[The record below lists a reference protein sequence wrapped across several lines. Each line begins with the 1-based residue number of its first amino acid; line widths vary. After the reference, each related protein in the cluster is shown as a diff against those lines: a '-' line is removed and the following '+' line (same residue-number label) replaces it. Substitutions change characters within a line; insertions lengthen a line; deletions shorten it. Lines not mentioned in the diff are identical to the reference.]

1 MWRAVSVHA
10 SDRHERLPMN
20 DGHKED
26 DADNAVLMS
35 DAYSLQVMMEDA
47 TSNAELA
54 THPSNPIPWFGLV

>member
-1 MWRAVSVHA
+1 MHT
-10 SDRHERLPMN
+10 SDRHETLLMN
-20 DGHKED
+20 DGHEEG

-35 DAYSLQVMMEDA
+35 DAYSLLVIMEEA